1 MTIKRV
7 FIVVAVLA
15 LALAACGGSSSNGDT
30 PSGGDSTTTTA
41 ASGGGSGDVTAGAAV
56 YSGTCAACHGPTAAG
71 IDSLG
76 KPLAPSEFVAST
88 SEDDLAAFIKVGRP
102 VSDPANTQG
111 IDMPPRGGN
120 PSLSDQD
127 LQDVAAYI
135 KSLN

>member
-30 PSGGDSTTTTA
+30 PGGDSSTTTA
-41 ASGGGSGDVTAGAAV
+41 ASGGGSGDVAAGATV
-56 YSGTCAACHGPTAAG
+56 YTGTCAACHGPTAAG
-71 IDSLG
+71 IDALG
-76 KPLAPSEFVAST
+76 KSLAPSEFVAST
-88 SEDDLAAFIKVGRP
+88 SEDDLAEFIKVGRS

-120 PSLSDQD
+120 PALSDQD